1 MLKNSARYGID
12 TCMMSREEYIEY
24 WKYTSIFR
32 CSEIT
37 PESFFVRIEDDT
49 LFENYRFDSP
59 LEAII
64 FFRYRNVPDMLI
76 ESRGFFDMSV
86 YSIRE
91 QLQESGCYLRSSG
104 LELLDLLDSVVTS
117 GVADSASII
126 KFKELYNRTSRFA
139 FDRSHAVRQ
148 WIHIMGYVEEFIRSN
163 SLRKSFDIA
172 RSFRLKEFIELEL
185 LLKENEFST
194 SCEHHLKLAS
204 DFIEWSGDL
213 YLQNTG
219 NYADSS

>member
-1 MLKNSARYGID
+1 
-12 TCMMSREEYIEY
+12 MMSIEEYIDY

-32 CSEIT
+32 CFEIT

-59 LEAII
+59 LEAIVY
-64 FFRYRNVPDMLI
+64 FRYRNVPNMLI

-86 YSIRE
+86 YDIRE
-91 QLQESGCYLRSSG
+91 QLQESGCYLRDSG
-104 LELLDLLDSVVTS
+104 LRLLDFLDSTIES
-117 GVADSASII
+117 GVADSARII

-139 FDRSHAVRQ
+139 FDRSTSIRQ
-148 WIHIMGYVEEFIRSN
+148 WVHVMGYVEEFIRSN
-163 SLRKSFDIA
+163 SLKENFKIA
-172 RSFRLKEFIELEL
+172 RFTGLNEIIELEL
-185 LLKENEFST
+185 LLKEKEFST

-219 NYADSS
+219 NYGDSIQGDAN